1 MVVLFPLLLFHHIKQ
16 GMSQVFFFKQHLVSG
31 LIICTVIGEY
41 STDNRLVMLEFEQ
54 FIADNGAKVA
64 LIHRTEQIGER
75 GQEQVTTGLIYY
87 NYIHWPYILYYID
100 KPVDLDIYLDPAFT
114 LKLSMQRAH
123 FHH

>member
-1 MVVLFPLLLFHHIKQ
+1 MVVLFPLIFFHHIKQ
-16 GMSQVFFFKQHLVSG
+16 GMSQVFFFKQHLASG

-41 STDNRLVMLEFEQ
+41 STDDRLVMPEFDQ

-75 GQEQVTTGLIYY
+75 GQEQVTAGL
-87 NYIHWPYILYYID
+87 ID
-100 KPVDLDIYLDPAFT
+100 KPVDLDVYLDPAFT